1 MNPTSSK
8 LRYTLPD
15 GTTAVFSPTKMQLAL
30 LRGSRKQS
38 QTRQL
43 QDAAEAIGVSFSAMK
58 HWLMGHNAPSDL
70 DKVRDLARAL
80 HVEMNDL
87 LDTDMEEKTMHT
99 NMNMNTNTM
108 QIPTEMDNSSVKN
121 TVRSLYRS
129 TASYLELV
137 RMASKTEEDEAQT
150 ARFTALYAALYREL
164 MLARLDLPEP
174 VFAALRAF
182 FENYLQPLM
191 SFRMFERLAVEED
204 MFTTEDMD
212 TPEKF
217 YEAFAEVFSL
227 MSCVPWSAP
236 LYTTVDMGSTDF
248 LAFEA
253 DARAQAEQYAVD
265 ELSDRWDEILI
276 RGAYTRLE
284 QILQDYRMA

>member
-1 MNPTSSK
+1 MNPTSNK

-15 GTTAVFSPTKMQLAL
+15 GTTAVFSPTKMQLVL
-30 LRGSRKQS
+30 LHSGKKRS

-43 QDAAEAIGVSFSAMK
+43 QDAADAIGVSFSAMK

-70 DKVRDLARAL
+70 DKVRDLAQAL

-87 LDTDMEEKTMHT
+87 LDTDMEE
-99 NMNMNTNTM
+99 NMMNTNMNTNTM
-108 QIPTEMDNSSVKN
+108 QIPTEMDNSSVQS

-150 ARFTALYAALYREL
+150 ARFTALYTALYREL

-182 FENYLQPLM
+182 LENYLQPLM
-191 SFRMFERLAVEED
+191 SFRVFERLAEEED
-204 MFTTEDMD
+204 MFAAENMD
-212 TPEKF
+212 TPDA
-217 YEAFAEVFSL
+217 YYDVFAEVFSPL
-227 MSCVPWSAP
+227 SYVPWSAP
-236 LYTTVDMGSTDF
+236 LYTIVDMDSADF
-248 LAFEA
+248 QAFET
-253 DARAQAEQYAVD
+253 DARAQAKYAYD
-265 ELSDRWDEILI
+265 ELCDRWDEILI
-276 RGAYTRLE
+276 RGAYARLE
-284 QILQDYRMA
+284 QILKDYRMA

>member
-1 MNPTSSK
+1 MNPTSNK

-15 GTTAVFSPTKMQLAL
+15 GTAAVFSPTKMQLVL
-30 LRGSRKQS
+30 LRSGKKRS

-43 QDAAEAIGVSFSAMK
+43 QDAADAIGVSFSAMK

-70 DKVRDLARAL
+70 DKVRDLAQAL

-87 LDTDMEEKTMHT
+87 LDTDMEE
-99 NMNMNTNTM
+99 NMMNTNTM
-108 QIPTEMDNSSVKN
+108 QIPTEVDNSSVQS

-150 ARFTALYAALYREL
+150 ARFTVLYTALYREL

-182 FENYLQPLM
+182 LENYLQPLM
-191 SFRMFERLAVEED
+191 SFRVFERLAEEED
-204 MFTTEDMD
+204 MFAAENMD
-212 TPEKF
+212 TPDA
-217 YEAFAEVFSL
+217 YYDVFAEVFSRL
-227 MSCVPWSAP
+227 SCVPWSAP
-236 LYTTVDMGSTDF
+236 LYTTVDMDSADF
-248 LAFEA
+248 QAFEA

-265 ELSDRWDEILI
+265 ELCDHWDEILI
-276 RGAYTRLE
+276 RGAYARLD
-284 QILQDYRMA
+284 QILKDYRMA

>member
-1 MNPTSSK
+1 MNPTSNK

-15 GTTAVFSPTKMQLAL
+15 GTTAVFSPTKMQLVL
-30 LRGSRKQS
+30 LRSGKKRS

-43 QDAAEAIGVSFSAMK
+43 QDAADAIGVSFSAMK

-70 DKVRDLARAL
+70 DKVRDLAQAL

-87 LDTDMEEKTMHT
+87 LDTDMEENVMNT
-99 NMNMNTNTM
+99 NMNTNTM
-108 QIPTEMDNSSVKN
+108 QIPTEMDNSSVLS

-150 ARFTALYAALYREL
+150 ARFTALYTALYREL

-182 FENYLQPLM
+182 LENYLQPLM
-191 SFRMFERLAVEED
+191 SFRVFERLAEEED
-204 MFTTEDMD
+204 MFAAENMD
-212 TPEKF
+212 TPDA
-217 YEAFAEVFSL
+217 YYDVFAEVFSL
-227 MSCVPWSAP
+227 MPCVPWSTP
-236 LYTTVDMGSTDF
+236 LYTTVDMDSADF
-248 LAFEA
+248 QAFEA
-253 DARAQAEQYAVD
+253 DARTQAKYAFD
-265 ELSDRWDEILI
+265 EFCDRWDEILI
-276 RGAYTRLE
+276 RGAYARLD
-284 QILQDYRMA
+284 QILKDYRMA